1 MACSCLCSPKFLA
14 IIVLLTSI
22 PIGII
27 ISLERAQPQT
37 HVYHY
42 HTNGWFRE
50 SAKWDSDNNRFIVS
64 FFEGGIGQISVPDE
78 NLSPETVLEEVEI
91 LKEIELAGNA
101 SLGLTIDR
109 SRNRILVVNA
119 DVLGNRYSGVVA
131 YDLST
136 WKRLFLTHLS
146 GGYGDEKS
154 FADDV
159 AVDAEGNAYVTDAKA
174 SKIWKVGVDGN
185 LISVIRSPLFTP
197 KEWYKTLVGLNG
209 IVYHPDGFLIVIHTF
224 SGNLFKI
231 DLTKGD
237 EVKIINVIGGPLYF
251 GDGLELLSPNKIV
264 VAGNPSGRLVESIDG
279 WNTASVVATF
289 SGPRHRLA
297 TAATVKDGKVYLNHL
312 VGIGYPKK
320 KHVIVE
326 AVF

>member
-146 GGYGDEKS
+146 GGYGKHFS
-154 FADDV
+154 SLMHCFLFLH
-159 AVDAEGNAYVTDAKA
+159 
-174 SKIWKVGVDGN
+174 IILFIFFN
-185 LISVIRSPLFTP
+185 LYR
-197 KEWYKTLVGLNG
+197 
-209 IVYHPDGFLIVIHTF
+209 
-224 SGNLFKI
+224 
-231 DLTKGD
+231 
-237 EVKIINVIGGPLYF
+237 II
-251 GDGLELLSPNKIV
+251 K
-264 VAGNPSGRLVESIDG
+264 
-279 WNTASVVATF
+279 
-289 SGPRHRLA
+289 
-297 TAATVKDGKVYLNHL
+297 
-312 VGIGYPKK
+312 
-320 KHVIVE
+320 
-326 AVF
+326 